1 MASEDVV
8 GKSTGESAVNTIVNL
23 AEEAKLAREGVKA
36 PGHAILSIC
45 KSLVAGGVAGGVS
58 RTAVA
63 PLERLKILLQVQ
75 NSRNI
80 QYNGTIQGLKYIW
93 KSEGFRGLFKG
104 NGTNCARIVP
114 NSAVKFFSYEQASSG
129 ILWAYRRHSG
139 NENAQLTPVMR
150 LGAGACAGIIAMSA
164 TYPMDMVRGRITV
177 QTEKSPR
184 QYQGMFHALGSVY
197 RQEGFRALYRGWL
210 PSVIGVVPYVGLN
223 FAVYESLKDWML
235 KTNPYGIVKDSEL
248 SVITRLSCGAVAGTV
263 GQTIAYPLDVIRR
276 RMQMVGWKDAAPVV
290 TGHGKSK
297 APLEYNGMVDAFRK
311 TIHNEGFGALYKGL
325 VPNSV
330 KVVPSIAIAF
340 VTYEVVKDV
349 LGVEMR
355 ISD

>member
-1 MASEDVV
+1 MASEEV
-8 GKSTGESAVNTIVNL
+8 KTSESAVSKIVTL
-23 AEEAKLAREGVKA
+23 AEEAKLAREEIK
-36 PGHAILSIC
+36 PTKYQLYSIC

-75 NSRNI
+75 NPHNVK
-80 QYNGTIQGLKYIW
+80 YCGTIQGLKYIW
-93 KSEGFRGLFKG
+93 RTEGFRGMFKG

-114 NSAVKFFSYEQASSG
+114 NSAVKFFSYEQASKG
-129 ILWAYRRHSG
+129 ILYLYRQQTG
-139 NENAQLTPVMR
+139 NEDAQLTPLLR

-177 QTEKSPR
+177 QTEKSPF
-184 QYQGMFHALGSVY
+184 QYRGMFHALSTVL
-197 RQEGFRALYRGWL
+197 REEGFRALYKGWL

-223 FAVYESLKDWML
+223 FAVYESLKDWL
-235 KTNPYGIVKDSEL
+235 VKSKAFGLVGEDDEL
-248 SVITRLSCGAVAGTV
+248 GVATRLACGAAAGTV
-263 GQTIAYPLDVIRR
+263 GQTVAYPLDVIRR
-276 RMQMVGWKDAAPVV
+276 RMQMVGWNHAASIV
-290 TGHGKSK
+290 TGDGRSK
-297 APLEYNGMVDAFRK
+297 VALEYTGMIDAFRK
-311 TIHNEGFGALYKGL
+311 TVRHEGFGALYRGL

-340 VTYEVVKDV
+340 VTYEQVKAL
-349 LGVEMR
+349 LGVEIR

>member
-1 MASEDVV
+1 MASEEV
-8 GKSTGESAVNTIVNL
+8 KTSESAVSKIVTL
-23 AEEAKLAREGVKA
+23 AEEAKLAKEEIK
-36 PGHAILSIC
+36 PTKYQLYSIC

-75 NSRNI
+75 NPHNVK
-80 QYNGTIQGLKYIW
+80 YCGTIQGLKYIW
-93 KSEGFRGLFKG
+93 RSEGFRGMFKG

-114 NSAVKFFSYEQASSG
+114 NSAVKFFSYEQASKG
-129 ILWAYRRHSG
+129 ILYLYRQQTG
-139 NENAQLTPVMR
+139 NEDAQLTPLLR

-177 QTEKSPR
+177 QTEKSPF
-184 QYQGMFHALGSVY
+184 QYRGMFHALSTVL
-197 RQEGFRALYRGWL
+197 REEGFRALYKGWL

-223 FAVYESLKDWML
+223 FAVYESLKDWL
-235 KTNPYGIVKDSEL
+235 IKSKAFGLVGEDDEL
-248 SVITRLSCGAVAGTV
+248 GVATRLACGATAGTV

-276 RMQMVGWKDAAPVV
+276 RMQMVGWNHASSIVIGD
-290 TGHGKSK
+290 GRSK
-297 APLEYNGMVDAFRK
+297 VALEYTGMIDAFKK
-311 TIHNEGFGALYKGL
+311 TVRHEGFGALYRGL

-340 VTYEVVKDV
+340 VTYEQVKAV
-349 LGVEMR
+349 LGVEIR

>member
-8 GKSTGESAVNTIVNL
+8 GKTTSDSAVSTIVNL
-23 AEEAKLAREGVKA
+23 AEEAKLASEGVKA
-36 PGHAILSIC
+36 PSHALLGVC

-75 NSRNI
+75 NPHRI
-80 QYNGTIQGLKYIW
+80 KYNGTVQGLKYIW
-93 KSEGFRGLFKG
+93 KTEGIRGLFKG

-114 NSAVKFFSYEQASSG
+114 NSAVKFFSYEQASQG
-129 ILWAYRRHSG
+129 ILWLYRQQPG
-139 NENAQLTPVMR
+139 NEEAQLTPVLR

-164 TYPMDMVRGRITV
+164 TYPMDMVRGRLTV
-177 QTEKSPR
+177 Q
-184 QYQGMFHALGSVY
+184 
-197 RQEGFRALYRGWL
+197 
-210 PSVIGVVPYVGLN
+210 IPYVGLN
-223 FAVYESLKDWML
+223 FAVYESLKDWL
-235 KTNPYGIVKDSEL
+235 ITSRPFGLVKDSEL
-248 SVITRLSCGAVAGTV
+248 SVTTRLACGAAAGTV
-263 GQTIAYPLDVIRR
+263 GQTVAYPLDVIRR
-276 RMQMVGWKDAAPVV
+276 RMQMVGWKDAASVV
-290 TGHGKSK
+290 TGDGRNKGAH
-297 APLEYNGMVDAFRK
+297 EYTGMVDAFRK
-311 TIHNEGFGALYKGL
+311 TVRHEGFGALYKGL

-340 VTYEVVKDV
+340 VTYEVVKDI

>member
-8 GKSTGESAVNTIVNL
+8 GKSRGDTAVTTIVNL
-23 AEEAKLAREGVKA
+23 AEEAKLAREGVKG
-36 PGHAILSIC
+36 PGHQVLTIC

-75 NSRNI
+75 NPHSI
-80 QYNGTIQGLKYIW
+80 KYNGTIQGLKYIW
-93 KSEGFRGLFKG
+93 RTEGLRGLFKG

-114 NSAVKFFSYEQASSG
+114 NSAVKFFSYEQASKG
-129 ILWAYRRHSG
+129 ILWAYRQQTG
-139 NENAQLTPVMR
+139 DEDAQLSPLLR

-177 QTEKSPR
+177 QTDKSPY
-184 QYQGMFHALGSVY
+184 QYRGMFHALGTVY
-197 RQEGFRALYRGWL
+197 REEGFRALYRGWL

-223 FAVYESLKDWML
+223 FAVYESLKDWL
-235 KTNPYGIVKDSEL
+235 LQTNPLGLANDNEL
-248 SVITRLSCGAVAGTV
+248 HVVTRLGCGAVAGTI
-263 GQTIAYPLDVIRR
+263 GQTVAYPLDVIRR
-276 RMQMVGWKDAAPVV
+276 RMQMVGWSHADSIV
-290 TGHGKSK
+290 TGQSK
-297 APLEYNGMVDAFRK
+297 EALQYNGMIDAFRK
-311 TIHNEGFGALYKGL
+311 TVRHEGVGALYKGL

-340 VTYEVVKDV
+340 VTYEIVKDV